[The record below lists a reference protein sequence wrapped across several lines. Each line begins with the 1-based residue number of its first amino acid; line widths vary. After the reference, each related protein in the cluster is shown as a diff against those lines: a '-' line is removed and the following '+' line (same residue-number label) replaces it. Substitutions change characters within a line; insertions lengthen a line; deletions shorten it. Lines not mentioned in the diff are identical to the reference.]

1 MLSHSGIWDV
11 IDRLAERHGLTASG
25 LARRAGLDA
34 TAFNPSKRVGGD
46 GRPRWPST
54 ESLAKVME
62 ATGTSVAD
70 LARLVGG
77 EAGRSA
83 GPLGAVEVRGAG
95 RAGFAEDGV
104 QPPLAGIADV
114 HVVTVAG
121 PPFAPL
127 YRPGDRLVV
136 SASAPIARGN
146 RVLYTDEAG
155 TTAVAEVEAWGPT
168 VVLRAPDGTT
178 RRLPRTALV
187 FAARILWVSQ

>member
-34 TAFNPSKRVGGD
+34 TAFNPSKRIGGD

-70 LARLVGG
+70 LARLVAD
-77 EAGRSA
+77 E
-83 GPLGAVEVRGAG
+83 PLGALEVKGAAPAG
-95 RAGFAEDGV
+95 FAPAGFAEDGV
-104 QPPLAGIADV
+104 QPPLADVADA

-121 PPFAPL
+121 PPLAPL

-136 SASAPIARGN
+136 SASAPIGRGN
-146 RVLYTDEAG
+146 RVLYTDETGA
-155 TTAVAEVEAWGPT
+155 TAVAEVEAWGDT
-168 VVLRAPDGTT
+168 VALRGPDGAT
-178 RRLPRTALV
+178 RRLPRSAVV